1 MLFDFVLGP
10 PAMNVWNPGLV
21 IVAATAALGLT
32 ACGGASESTYP
43 EPSPS
48 SDQSIPNPKQ
58 GDAEPKGGG
67 LFGRDGIV
75 LSGDSANEAA
85 KAAGGAA
92 GGIGV
97 NAFLWRATL
106 DTLSFMPLA
115 DADPFGGV
123 FLTDWYSPA
132 QSPDERMK
140 VSVYILD
147 TRLRADALKVSV
159 FRQTKQGA
167 SAWNDAAVS
176 PDTQIRIENAIL
188 NRARELKAGEK

>member
-1 MLFDFVLGP
+1 MKLV
-10 PAMNVWNPGLV
+10 NVPIAILV
-21 IVAATAALGLT
+21 VSAGLGLS
-32 ACGGASESTYP
+32 ACGGTSESTYP

-85 KAAGGAA
+85 KAAGGTA

-106 DTLSFMPLA
+106 DTLSFMPVA
-115 DADPFGGV
+115 NADPFGGV
-123 FLTDWYSPA
+123 VLTDWYSPA

-167 SAWNDAAVS
+167 AAWSDAAVS

>member
-1 MLFDFVLGP
+1 MKFSKAPLLLF
-10 PAMNVWNPGLV
+10 A
-21 IVAATAALGLT
+21 VAAFLGLT
-32 ACGGASESTYP
+32 ACGSSVEHNYP
-43 EPSPS
+43 EPSPT

-58 GDAEPKGGG
+58 GEAEPKGGG

-75 LSGDSANEAA
+75 LSGDTANEAA
-85 KAAGGAA
+85 ERAGGAA

-106 DTLSFMPLA
+106 DTLSFMPLNN
-115 DADPFGGV
+115 ADPFGGV
-123 FLTDWYSPA
+123 VLTDWYSPA

-147 TRLRADALKVSV
+147 TKLRADALKVSV

-188 NRARELKAGEK
+188 NRARELKAGDK

>member
-1 MLFDFVLGP
+1 MGRL
-10 PAMNVWNPGLV
+10 AMKLWNAPLTLAV
-21 IVAATAALGLT
+21 MTAALGLS
-32 ACGGASESTYP
+32 ACGSSVEHTYP
-43 EPSPS
+43 EASPT
-48 SDQSIPNPKQ
+48 SDQSIANPKP
-58 GDAEPKGGG
+58 GDADPKGGG
-67 LFGRDGIV
+67 LFGRDGLV
-75 LSGDSANEAA
+75 LSGDSANAAA
-85 KAAGGAA
+85 KEAGGAA

-106 DTLSFMPLA
+106 DTLSFMPLSN
-115 DADPFGGV
+115 ADPFGGV

-167 SAWNDAAVS
+167 APWADAAVS

-188 NRARELKAGEK
+188 NRARELKAGDK

>member
-1 MLFDFVLGP
+1 MMSSKVPHLVLS
-10 PAMNVWNPGLV
+10 
-21 IVAATAALGLT
+21 AAAVLLLS
-32 ACGGASESTYP
+32 ACGGSSQSTYP

-58 GDAEPKGGG
+58 GEAEPKGGG

-75 LSGDSANEAA
+75 LSGGSENEAA
-85 KAAGGAA
+85 RAAGGAA

-106 DTLSFMPLA
+106 DTLSFMPLSN
-115 DADPFGGV
+115 ADPFGGV
-123 FLTDWYSPA
+123 VLTDWYSPA

-147 TRLRADALKVSV
+147 TKLRADALKVSV

-167 SAWNDAAVS
+167 SAWSDASVS
-176 PDTQIRIENAIL
+176 PDTQTRIEYAIL
-188 NRARELKAGEK
+188 NRARELKAGDK

>member
-1 MLFDFVLGP
+1 MKFWKAPFV
-10 PAMNVWNPGLV
+10 VLV
-21 IVAATAALGLT
+21 AVAGLGLS
-32 ACGGASESTYP
+32 ACGGSSQSTYP

-48 SDQSIPNPKQ
+48 SDQNIPNPKQ

-67 LFGRDGIV
+67 LFGRDGLV
-75 LSGDSANEAA
+75 LSGETANEAA
-85 KAAGGAA
+85 KQAGGAA

-115 DADPFGGV
+115 NADPFGGV

-159 FRQTKQGA
+159 FRQTKKGGGA
-167 SAWNDAAVS
+167 WGDDAVS

-188 NRARELKAGEK
+188 NRARELKAGDK

>member
-1 MLFDFVLGP
+1 MKRS
-10 PAMNVWNPGLV
+10 NVAFL
-21 IVAATAALGLT
+21 ALAALAGLSLS
-32 ACGGASESTYP
+32 ACGGSSQSTYP
-43 EPSPS
+43 EPSPT

-58 GDAEPKGGG
+58 GEADPKGGG

-75 LSGDSANEAA
+75 LSGGSEGEAA
-85 KAAGGAA
+85 RSAGGAA
-92 GGIGV
+92 GGVGV

-106 DTLSFMPLA
+106 DTLSFMPLSN
-115 DADPFGGV
+115 ADPFGGV
-123 FLTDWYSPA
+123 VLSDWYSPA

-159 FRQTKQGA
+159 FRQTKQGGG
-167 SAWNDAAVS
+167 AWSDAAVS

-188 NRARELKAGEK
+188 NRARELRAGDK

>member
-1 MLFDFVLGP
+1 MKR
-10 PAMNVWNPGLV
+10 
-21 IVAATAALGLT
+21 TKAALFTLTLVAGLSLS
-32 ACGGASESTYP
+32 ACGGTSESNYP

-58 GDAEPKGGG
+58 GEAEPKGGG

-75 LSGDSANEAA
+75 LSGGGANDAA
-85 KAAGGAA
+85 RDAGGAA
-92 GGIGV
+92 GGVGV

-106 DTLSFMPLA
+106 DTLSFMPLSN
-115 DADPFGGV
+115 ADPFGGV
-123 FLTDWYSPA
+123 VLTDWYSPA

-147 TRLRADALKVSV
+147 TKLRADALKVSV

-167 SAWNDAAVS
+167 GSWNDAAVS

-188 NRARELKAGEK
+188 NRARELKAGDK

>member
-1 MLFDFVLGP
+1 
-10 PAMNVWNPGLV
+10 MNRSN
-21 IVAATAALGLT
+21 VAFLILAAVGGLGLS
-32 ACGGASESTYP
+32 ACGGSSQSTYP
-43 EPSPS
+43 EPSPT

-58 GDAEPKGGG
+58 GEADPKGGG
-67 LFGRDGIV
+67 LFGRDGLV
-75 LSGDSANEAA
+75 LSGGSQSEAA
-85 KAAGGAA
+85 RSAGGAA

-106 DTLSFMPLA
+106 DTLSFMPLSN
-115 DADPFGGV
+115 ADPFGGV
-123 FLTDWYSPA
+123 VLSDWYSPA

-167 SAWNDAAVS
+167 GAWNDAAVS

-188 NRARELKAGEK
+188 NRARELKAGDK

>member
-1 MLFDFVLGP
+1 MWREAMLGAAVAF
-10 PAMNVWNPGLV
+10 GL
-21 IVAATAALGLT
+21 A
-32 ACGGASESTYP
+32 ACGGATTSTYP

-48 SDQSIPNPKQ
+48 GDQSIPNPKP

-67 LFGRDGIV
+67 LFGRDGLVI
-75 LSGDSANEAA
+75 SGGDANEQAR
-85 KAAGGAA
+85 AAGGAA
-92 GGIGV
+92 GGVGV

-115 DADPFGGV
+115 NADPFGGV
-123 FLTDWYSPA
+123 VLTEWYSPA

-167 SAWNDAAVS
+167 SAWADAAVS
-176 PDTQIRIENAIL
+176 LDTQIRIENAIL